1 MGLVTAERK
10 SWAYAFSAL
19 FGAGTAVTTTIPG
32 RILTFISPYM
42 TILISYCLQ

>member
-32 RILTFISPYM
+32 NILQPFVSSHEEFSGP
-42 TILISYCLQ
+42 L

>member
-32 RILTFISPYM
+32 NILPTFR
-42 TILISYCLQ
+42 LQP